1 MIKFGGIDRIYDAY
15 SWRITRK
22 AKEVWKTGKVISS
35 RHTDGSPL
43 DKFEKACL
51 LYTSPSPRDKTV
63 SRMPS
68 SA

>member
-43 DKFEKACL
+43 DKFEL
-51 LYTSPSPRDKTV
+51 SLIHI
-63 SRMPS
+63 
-68 SA
+68 